1 MRFTISIGEL
11 NLMRERQKFGTVLAL
26 LAAVFA
32 VLFILQATK
41 TEGRVMVEPP
51 MPGDAKTTFDAQCA
65 KCHGRDGRARTTRGR
80 LSHARDMTDASWQ
93 NEVSDERLFNSITK
107 GKGKKMPAYGKK
119 LSEDQIDALVR
130 YVRQLKR

>member
-1 MRFTISIGEL
+1 
-11 NLMRERQKFGTVLAL
+11 MRERRKFWSVLAL

-41 TEGRVMVEPP
+41 TEARVTVPSP
-51 MPGDAKTTFDAQCA
+51 MPEEVKATFDSKCA
-65 KCHGRDGRARTTRGR
+65 SCHGKDGRAKS
-80 LSHARDMTDASWQ
+80 LHAKHVHARDLTDAAWQ
-93 NEVSDERLFNSITK
+93 GNVSDERLFNSISN
-107 GKGKKMPAYGKK
+107 GKGKMPDFKNK

>member
-1 MRFTISIGEL
+1 M
-11 NLMRERQKFGTVLAL
+11 NERRKFWSALAL

-32 VLFILQATK
+32 VLFIGEATK
-41 TEGRVMVEPP
+41 TEGRVNVPIPTPGP
-51 MPGDAKTTFDAQCA
+51 MPGDAKATFDAQCA
-65 KCHGRDGRARTTRGR
+65 KCHGKDGRAHTTRGR
-80 LSHARDMTDASWQ
+80 LSHARDMTNASWQ

-107 GKGKKMPAYGKK
+107 GKGKMPAYGKK